1 MIEDLYYKKNINCSY
16 TLIIIYVKNK
26 IKKFRKMHTKK
37 GALCSN
43 SIDVR
48 SLLVKRVRWRNLTD
62 VYHQTGYLNEK
73 LRDFPFYRY
82 SFLLCMCFIFCFEP
96 IFERTTIQYTICRVN
111 GRYFVFVSYGKWHF
125 QVFSSIFFFPLFTYF
140 VFLFFVS
147 ILVFVS
153 TFLLILTHKEK
164 N

>member
-73 LRDFPFYRY
+73 LREFPFLSIQL
-82 SFLLCMCFIFCFEP
+82 SFVYVFYILLWTDIWTNYDTVHDLSCWWKIFCLFQLRKMT
-96 IFERTTIQYTICRVN
+96 FSGFFVN
-111 GRYFVFVSYGKWHF
+111 FFLPVVHVFC
-125 QVFSSIFFFPLFTYF
+125 FS
-140 VFLFFVS
+140 LFFS

-153 TFLLILTHKEK
+153 TFLFILTHKQK